1 MALGNVLLVALF
13 HNEATGYE
21 ITREFDSTL
30 GHFWQAS
37 HQQVYREL
45 GKLES
50 EGLVA
55 YRDIQQ
61 EGRPDKKRYR
71 LTAKGRRALKD
82 WLQEPP
88 ATRRVNDELLV
99 KVLGGEIIG
108 AEMLQDHI
116 AAKRIEQEHRLAL
129 FQGIEREYYE
139 NKKLESL
146 SAELRLLYLALRKGI
161 FVSQAFVDW
170 AREAESLL
178 RRRKIV

>member
-1 MALGNVLLVALF
+1 MALGNVLLVALL
-13 HNEATGYE
+13 HKEATGYE

-71 LTAKGRRALKD
+71 LTAKGRHALKA
-82 WLQEPP
+82 WLQAPP

-99 KVLGGEIIG
+99 KILGGEIVG
-108 AEMLQDHI
+108 AEVLQEHI
-116 AAKRIEQEHRLAL
+116 AAKRIEQEHRLEL
-129 FQGIEREYYE
+129 FQSIEREYY
-139 NKKLESL
+139 KGRKLDNLTTEM
-146 SAELRLLYLALRKGI
+146 RLLYLTLRKGI
-161 FVSQAFVDW
+161 FVTQAFVDW

-178 RRRKIV
+178 RRGKVV

>member
-1 MALGNVLLVALF
+1 MALGNVLLVALL
-13 HNEATGYE
+13 HREATGYE

-45 GKLES
+45 GKLEA

-55 YRDIQQ
+55 YREIQQ

-71 LTAKGRRALKD
+71 LTAKGRRALKA

-99 KVLGGEIIG
+99 KILGGEIVG
-108 AEMLQDHI
+108 AGMVQDHI
-116 AAKRIEQEHRLAL
+116 ATKRIEQEHRLEL
-129 FQGIEREYYE
+129 FQGIEREYYKGSRLE
-139 NKKLESL
+139 NL
-146 SAELRLLYLALRKGI
+146 STEMRLLYLTLRKGI
-161 FVSQAFVDW
+161 FVAQAFVDW

-178 RRRKIV
+178 SRGKIV

>member
-1 MALGNVLLVALF
+1 MALGNVLLAALL

-30 GHFWQAS
+30 GHFWHAS

-61 EGRPDKKRYR
+61 EGRPDKRRYR

-108 AEMLQDHI
+108 AEMLEDHI
-116 AAKRIEQEHRLAL
+116 
-129 FQGIEREYYE
+129 
-139 NKKLESL
+139 
-146 SAELRLLYLALRKGI
+146 AELRLLYLALRKGI
-161 FVSQAFVDW
+161 FVTQAFVDW
-170 AREAESLL
+170 AREAEELL
-178 RRRKIV
+178 RRGKIV